1 MALFDSL
8 RQLRDKAK
16 DKVKDILLDWQS
28 LCHRV
33 TDTMSTR
40 VNITAG
46 CWLFLYCGLILTS
59 LFLFLATGNP
69 IIFIT
74 SFFLTSYFVGM
85 GWM

>member
-8 RQLRDKAK
+8 RRLRDKAK
-16 DKVKDILLDWQS
+16 SNVKDIILDWQS
-28 LCHRV
+28 LCHLV
-33 TDTMSTR
+33 TDNMSTR

-59 LFLFLATGNP
+59 LLLFLATGNP

-74 SFFLTSYFVGM
+74 SFFLTSYFIGM
-85 GWM
+85 RWM

>member
-1 MALFDSL
+1 MALSDGL
-8 RQLRDKAK
+8 RRLKN
-16 DKVKDILLDWQS
+16 KVKNKVKNTLLDWQS

-33 TDTMSTR
+33 TDNMSTR

-46 CWLFLYCGLILTS
+46 CWLFLYFGLILTS
-59 LFLFLATGNP
+59 LLLFLSTGNP